1 MDLLEVLCAQTLV
14 VMNATVA
21 AVFRSIDEENPPT
34 LLVDEADTIFAKG
47 RSDTNTEDLGAVQYG
62 VRPGPARVA
71 VRGTEPRPDRVP
83 DVRNGGVRGDRNLPD
98 TIEDRSPGPI
108 QMRRRAP
115 NEIVSPYRRR
125 RDRQTLENL
134 HIDLAAWVADVV
146 DDLEKRSRIFR
157 SRTEPLT
164 RGSRS
169 LPSLTPRA
177 EPGRHTHGTRATAS
191 PPQPTTP
198 RANRA
203 SA

>member
-1 MDLLEVLCAQTLV
+1 MGPNHVPTELPTFA
-14 VMNATVA
+14 MA
-21 AVFRSIDEENPPT
+21 A
-34 LLVDEADTIFAKG
+34 FA
-47 RSDTNTEDLGAVQYG
+47 AI
-62 VRPGPARVA
+62 
-71 VRGTEPRPDRVP
+71 
-83 DVRNGGVRGDRNLPD
+83 GDLPD

-157 SRTEPLT
+157 SRTKPLT